1 MMNWDFNGWMGTIP
15 SKIMVNRDLT
25 RKAWEEIG
33 ELMVTDCHMWACNMA
48 KEYEQQLEKKG

>member
-1 MMNWDFNGWMGTIP
+1 MGTIP